1 MSKTVI
7 NKLFILFFLSLAS
20 CQNSNNNEEDNSLE
34 NKENLKK
41 TLTIEIDYI
50 SNKDDTF
57 RMIYNK
63 TLFNDQLI
71 DLTINNHI
79 TAKKKSQKLTFQMPI
94 KGRPKS
100 ISLGLGNEE
109 EKEIIFK
116 KVTLKFED
124 NIFEIHQKDIKKY
137 FTFNKYVSFD
147 SSTNT
152 LKTKRINN
160 LHSPVITFKPIV
172 KKHTYR

>member
-1 MSKTVI
+1 MSNNVL
-7 NKLFILFFLSLAS
+7 NKLCILFFLSLIS
-20 CQNSNNNEEDNSLE
+20 CQNKNNNQLNNSLE
-34 NKENLKK
+34 DLENLKK
-41 TLTIEIDYI
+41 TLIIEIDYI

-63 TLFNDQLI
+63 TLFNNQLV

-79 TAKKKSQKLTFQMPI
+79 TVSKMPQKLTFKMPI

-116 KVTLKFED
+116 KVTLKFEE
-124 NIFEIHQKDIKKY
+124 NIFEIYQKDIKKY
-137 FTFNKYVSFD
+137 FTLNKYVSFD

-152 LKTKRINN
+152 LITKRINN